1 MEGLLKLDRE
11 AMVSY
16 ALKPL
21 AQKYCER
28 METAEGVDAWKKIPV
43 SLEIKCDVS
52 TQGEVL
58 GGRHNT
64 SVFWELLDA
73 AGEGGILD
81 ILPESF
87 TAGQLE
93 RMKSEGCLEETE
105 YRHETYWVADVA
117 KAGAEILE
125 ECGIAERVRELWKKI
140 KSYVG

>member
-1 MEGLLKLDRE
+1 MEGLLELDRE

-52 TQGEVL
+52 LREKCWV
-58 GGRHNT
+58 
-64 SVFWELLDA
+64 DA
-73 AGEGGILD
+73 IILQFSGNCWMRPEKGGILD

-140 KSYVG
+140 KSYGG

>member
-1 MEGLLKLDRE
+1 MEGLLELDRE

-64 SVFWELLDA
+64 SVLWELLDV

-93 RMKSEGCLEETE
+93 RMKAEGCLEETE
-105 YRHETYWVADVA
+105 YRHKTYWVVDVA

-140 KSYVG
+140 KSYGG